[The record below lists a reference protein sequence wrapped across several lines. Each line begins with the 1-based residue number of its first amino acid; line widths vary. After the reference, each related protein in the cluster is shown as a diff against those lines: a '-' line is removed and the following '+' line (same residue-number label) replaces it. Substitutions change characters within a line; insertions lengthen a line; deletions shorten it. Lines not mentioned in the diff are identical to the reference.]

1 MDKSYEK
8 ERFESL
14 SIKSSVVKKFRNY
27 SKSISKSNSMTLLLM
42 MQFFERNE
50 LSPEDDL
57 KPDLMGTENRIKKRI
72 NALIAIIKD
81 IEKNQTKPT
90 LAILQSLFMNV
101 KPKPKIL
108 IEKSFEE
115 LEQERINKEFKL
127 KFQERNEFQ
136 FKKDNEDSNSGQQTS
151 N

>member
-1 MDKSYEK
+1 MDKGYEK

-14 SIKSSVVKKFRNY
+14 SIKRSVVKKFRKY
-27 SKSISKSNSMTLLLM
+27 SKSISKSNSMTLLSM
-42 MQFFERNE
+42 VEFFERNE

-57 KPDLMGTENRIKKRI
+57 KPGLMEIENRIKKRI
-72 NALIAIIKD
+72 NAVIAIIKD
-81 IEKNQTKPT
+81 IEKHQTKPT
-90 LAILQSLFMNV
+90 LAMLQSLFMNV

-108 IEKSFEE
+108 IEKSFEQ
-115 LEQERINKEFKL
+115 LERERINKEFLL

-136 FKKDNEDSNSGQQTS
+136 FKKDNEDLNNGEQTP